1 VKIEW
6 LTMKPWKFF
15 RRMQAFL
22 KKNEHETKKV
32 TAEGGMSVYCHH
44 VGGLSQPALPRAFT
58 GL

>member
-1 VKIEW
+1 
-6 LTMKPWKFF
+6 MKPWKFF
-15 RRMQAFL
+15 RRMQAFF